1 MSSDCVDSSVVLD
14 QSHNDQEGKPD
25 VRGCGCGEKAESV
38 VPLIPKTGMVI
49 IAIILFY
56 CVLFPKKATVFL

>member
-1 MSSDCVDSSVVLD
+1 MSSDCVDSSVALD
-14 QSHNDQEGKPD
+14 QSHNDQERKPN

-56 CVLFPKKATVFL
+56 